1 MLLSLMLLFL
11 LVDCF
16 ESGSANHPAVRLL
29 TNPPAVAAA
38 SGYGDQRTTRP
49 VLPFAASSTFWSAYR
64 PLNIP
69 LPLSFLRRAGGCGEQ
84 RSVTGVGS
92 GSQGLACRRAAA
104 VAALKEKTRQKKKKK
119 KCFLVSSLAK
129 PASRHGRHGWRRR
142 AGAGKCRFDLQM
154 LLWVC
159 ASRLILSAL
168 HHCYSV
174 TNS

>member
-16 ESGSANHPAVRLL
+16 ENGSASHPAVRLL

-49 VLPFAASSTFWSAYR
+49 VLPFVVSSTSWFAYR

-92 GSQGLACRRAAA
+92 GSGSQGLACRRAAA
-104 VAALKEKTRQKKKKK
+104 VAALKEKTRHKEKKKKNK
-119 KCFLVSSLAK
+119 NVPGKFVSETGK
-129 PASRHGRHGWRRR
+129 PARSAWLAQESWSR
-142 AGAGKCRFDLQM
+142 
-154 LLWVC
+154 
-159 ASRLILSAL
+159 
-168 HHCYSV
+168 
-174 TNS
+174 